1 MAESVEEAMEKAR
14 HHFKTTFKE
23 DYRNGFYEYWGGDDP
38 EVELSGKLEND
49 LAVEPEIVSC
59 GVVFIEGSE

>member
-23 DYRNGFYEYWGGDDP
+23 ECDYLFYWYDGYEP